1 MRRWERDIRRECQS
15 LAEQANV
22 AFAIKVGPH
31 LRITITGPA
40 GARGLTTSGTPS
52 DVRAI
57 HNFRRDFVR
66 VAALVAPPPR
76 ATAPPGIE
84 KARYVFEHV
93 PGRATNPNVGK
104 HQEK

>member
-57 HNFRRDFVR
+57 HNFRRDFVASPR
-66 VAALVAPPPR
+66 WWRRRQERPPHR
-76 ATAPPGIE
+76 A
-84 KARYVFEHV
+84 
-93 PGRATNPNVGK
+93 
-104 HQEK
+104 